1 MKNFS
6 PYTDLALEVA
16 ESLTNNTD
24 NDLEGLKIFTED
36 CEMKK
41 TSVTSDRNNIYY
53 RGGKNGQTHGHLY
66 NIGKCFYKRK

>member
-24 NDLEGLKIFTED
+24 NDLEGLKILHLKLHLVNILL
-36 CEMKK
+36 MKK
-41 TSVTSDRNNIYY
+41 S
-53 RGGKNGQTHGHLY
+53 
-66 NIGKCFYKRK
+66 

>member
-41 TSVTSDRNNIYY
+41 
-53 RGGKNGQTHGHLY
+53 HLSLL
-66 NIGKCFYKRK
+66 

>member
-41 TSVTSDRNNIYY
+41 TSVTSQSSDRKSTRLNSSHPV
-53 RGGKNGQTHGHLY
+53 RS
-66 NIGKCFYKRK
+66 RMPSSA

>member
-41 TSVTSDRNNIYY
+41 TSVTSVEITSPIGEEN
-53 RGGKNGQTHGHLY
+53 GKTHGDLY